1 MNTNVIPTKVHS
13 YIDYLTAGSLLTLPL
28 LFSSRKNRGTETYL
42 PMLLGAGVLA
52 QSLFTGYEGGVKKK
66 LSMKDHLKLDYAS
79 GALMA
84 AAPFIF
90 GFRKKSWLPHVAI
103 GLTELAVAYFTKPK
117 PKKKFLGIFQNRT
130 KSKANNWLAQGR
142 AKVKADTWL

>member
-28 LFSSRKNRGTETYL
+28 LFKRSNRGAETYL
-42 PMLLGAGVLA
+42 PILLGAGVLA

-103 GLTELAVAYFTKPK
+103 GLTELAVAYLTKPQ
-117 PKKKFLGIFQNRT
+117 PKKKFLGIFPNRT
-130 KSKANNWLAQGR
+130 SIKSNDWLSKSR
-142 AKVKADTWL
+142 AKIKADSWL